1 MKKRFSQTVIS
12 GAVLLAA
19 LACTGMAQAAEK
31 TVDGSNSEGFTAA
44 DGVIGNSLL
53 IKDGANV
60 SGSLYGAYNNGDTTA
75 QDITVDMSGGTIT
88 KTLYGG
94 SGGSADGIKV
104 TVSGGL
110 ITNDLTGFDSYGGSA
125 KNISLDVSGSAEVG
139 GRVIGANNV
148 GEADDVTVKT
158 TGGTLNRVYGVYSS
172 GFTTSVQNTVLEIG
186 GDVVIGGT
194 NKPYAEVIAVR
205 ATPNG
210 TVANNVLKITGGKI
224 TGTIGSS
231 VNQSTKVAAVDVGVP
246 TQSGG
251 FLKIQGN
258 RLEISGGSISNA
270 YVFGVNSS
278 FSTTNPIEVSDTTVE
293 ISGGEVNAGV
303 VAAVSAYA
311 DKNTVNNSTVSISDG
326 TISAKGIYGTYVDR
340 PGVTSEVGAS
350 TINISGGT
358 FTLTTGQSS
367 ITVAGFGTDY
377 GSPTAQGTTEINL
390 DGSAHSDGLDLG
402 ALAFSG
408 TNSTSAAMN
417 VAGNITASTS
427 ITDFNTISLDKGA
440 TLAAGKLSQ
449 TKDKDTPTQIYLQ
462 DTSNKITIGT
472 LNADLSVNG
481 SGEMNDAGENAQASI
496 NAVKDAITVT
506 DEASSTGSIKKIEL
520 AEGELAG
527 KVVAKDTGNGLQIT
541 EQAANSKQQAYQSL
555 RALQTL
561 QWRHELND
569 LTKRM
574 GELRTSPA
582 GVGSWARLYGSEQE
596 YGPQSMTMR
605 NTSIQVGTDSDLGGG
620 WKVGGAFSY
629 TDGSA
634 DYSLGDAD
642 TKAWSLGIYGTWLGE
657 DGQFVD
663 LMAKYH
669 RLSTDFRLN
678 NYDGSYDNN
687 AFSVSAEYGWH
698 LKLSELG
705 FVEPQVELTY
715 GRIMGDDFNAGTSVR
730 VEQKDLEALIGRAGL
745 RAGFYLPQNKGT
757 VYARVS
763 GAYDF
768 LGDEEYTARAGN
780 RTETFKTDLGGA
792 WVEYAV
798 GANFNLTDRCYTYVD
813 LERTSGGETQENWR
827 WNLGLRYVW

>member
-12 GAVLLAA
+12 GAVLLAV

-31 TVDGSNSEGFTAA
+31 TVDSSSSKGFTAD
-44 DGVIGNSLL
+44 DGVIGNTLF

-60 SGSLYGAYNNGDTTA
+60 SGSLYGADNNGDTTA

-104 TVSGGL
+104 NVSGGK
-110 ITNDLTGFDSYGGSA
+110 INGDLTGFYSSSGSA
-125 KNISLDVSGSAEVG
+125 KNISVDISGNATVG
-139 GRVIGANNV
+139 GRVMGANSVN
-148 GEADDVTVKT
+148 EADGVTVKT
-158 TGGTLNRVYGVYSS
+158 TGGTLNRIYGVYSS
-172 GFTTSVQNTVLEIG
+172 RYTTSVQNTVLEIG
-186 GDVVIGGT
+186 GDVAIAST
-194 NKPYAEVIAVR
+194 DTTYAEVIAVR

-210 TVANNVLKITGGKI
+210 TVANNVLKITGGTI
-224 TGTIGSS
+224 TGTIDSS
-231 VNQSTKVAAVDVGVP
+231 VNRSTKVAAVDVGVS

-251 FLKIQGN
+251 SLKIQGN
-258 RLEISGGSISNA
+258 RLEVSGGSISNA

-278 FSTTNPIEVSDTTVE
+278 FSTTNPIEVSDTTVD

-303 VAAVSAYA
+303 VAAVSAYTY
-311 DKNTVNNSTVSISDG
+311 KNTVNNSTVSISDG
-326 TISAKGIYGTYVDR
+326 TISAKGIYGTYVDS

-358 FTLTTGQSS
+358 FTPTTDQSS
-367 ITVAGFGTDY
+367 IKVAGFGTDY

-417 VAGNITASTS
+417 VAGNITASAS
-427 ITDFNTISLDKGA
+427 ITDFNTISLAKGA
-440 TLAAGKLSQ
+440 TLATSTLSQ

-462 DTSNKITIGT
+462 DTSNKVTIGT
-472 LNADLSVNG
+472 LNADLAVNG

-496 NAVKDAITVT
+496 NAAKDAIIVT
-506 DEASSTGSIKKIEL
+506 DEQSSGTIKKIEL

-605 NTSIQVGTDSDLGGG
+605 NTSIQVGTDGDLGGG

-642 TKAWSLGIYGTWLGE
+642 TNAWSLGIYGTWLGE

-798 GANFNLTDRCYTYVD
+798 GANFNLTDRSYAYVD

>member
-1 MKKRFSQTVIS
+1 MVIS
-12 GAVLLAA
+12 GNA
-19 LACTGMAQAAEK
+19 
-31 TVDGSNSEGFTAA
+31 TVGS
-44 DGVIGNSLL
+44 
-53 IKDGANV
+53 
-60 SGSLYGAYNNGDTTA
+60 
-75 QDITVDMSGGTIT
+75 
-88 KTLYGG
+88 
-94 SGGSADGIKV
+94 
-104 TVSGGL
+104 
-110 ITNDLTGFDSYGGSA
+110 
-125 KNISLDVSGSAEVG
+125 
-139 GRVIGANNV
+139 RVIGANNV
-148 GEADDVTVKT
+148 EEADGVTVKAS
-158 TGGTLNRVYGVYSS
+158 GGSLNRVYGVYSS
-172 GFTTSVQNTVLEIG
+172 GVTTSVQNTVLEIG
-186 GDVVIGGT
+186 GDVAIAST
-194 NKPYAEVIAVR
+194 DKTHAEVIAVR

-210 TVANNVLKITGGKI
+210 TVANNVLKITGGTI
-224 TGTIGSS
+224 TGTIAPSGTP
-231 VNQSTKVAAVDVGVP
+231 NTKVAAVDIGVRANG
-246 TQSGG
+246 SGP
-251 FLKIQGN
+251 LQIQGN
-258 RLEISGGSISNA
+258 RLEISGGTISNA
-270 YVFGVNSS
+270 NVYGVDTWYSS
-278 FSTTNPIEVSDTTVE
+278 SQSVEVSDTTVE

-303 VAAVSAYA
+303 VAAVSAYP
-311 DKNTVNNSTVSISDG
+311 DKSKVNNSTLSISDG

-358 FTLTTGQSS
+358 FTPTTGQSS
-367 ITVAGFGTDY
+367 IKVAGFGTDY

-417 VAGNITASTS
+417 VAGNITASTN
-427 ITDFNTISLDKGA
+427 ITDFNTISLAKGA
-440 TLAAGKLSQ
+440 TLATGKLSQ

-472 LNADLSVNG
+472 LNADLAING

-496 NAVKDAITVT
+496 KAAQDAITVT
-506 DEASSTGSIKKIEL
+506 DEAASSGSIKKIEL

-527 KVVAKDTGNGLQIT
+527 KVVAEDTGNGLQIT
-541 EQAANSKQQAYQSL
+541 EQAANSKQLAYQSL

-605 NTSIQVGTDSDLGGG
+605 NTSIQVGTDGDLGGG

-730 VEQKDLEALIGRAGL
+730 VEQKDLETLIGRAGL

>member
-12 GAVLLAA
+12 GAVLLAV

-31 TVDGSNSEGFTAA
+31 TVDGNNSEGFTAA
-44 DGVIGNSLL
+44 DGVIGNTLL

-60 SGSLYGAYNNGDTTA
+60 SDNLYGAYNNGDTTA
-75 QDITVDMSGGTIT
+75 QNITVDMSGGTIS
-88 KTLYGG
+88 KNLYGG
-94 SGGSADGIKV
+94 WSGYADGIKV
-104 TVSGGL
+104 TVSGGQ

-148 GEADDVTVKT
+148 GEADGVTVKAS
-158 TGGTLNRVYGVYSS
+158 GGSLYRVYGVYGSGLTSS
-172 GFTTSVQNTVLEIG
+172 VKNTLLEIG
-186 GDVVIGGT
+186 GDVAIGGT

-210 TVANNVLKITGGKI
+210 IVANNVLKITGGTI
-224 TGTIGSS
+224 TGTIASS
-231 VNQSTKVAAVDVGVP
+231 GTPNTKVAAVDIGVRAIGTGP
-246 TQSGG
+246 LQ
-251 FLKIQGN
+251 IQGN
-258 RLEISGGSISNA
+258 RLEISGGTISNA
-270 YVFGVNSS
+270 NVYGVDTWYSS
-278 FSTTNPIEVSDTTVE
+278 SQSVEVSDTTVE

-303 VAAVSAYA
+303 VAAVSAYT
-311 DKNTVNNSTVSISDG
+311 DKSKVNNSTLSISDG

-358 FTLTTGQSS
+358 FTPTTGQSS
-367 ITVAGFGTDY
+367 IKVAGFGTDY

-427 ITDFNTISLDKGA
+427 ITDFNTISLAKGA
-440 TLAAGKLSQ
+440 TLATGRLSQ
-449 TKDKDTPTQIYLQ
+449 TKDTDTQIYLQ

-472 LNADLSVNG
+472 LNADLVING

-496 NAVKDAITVT
+496 NAAKDAIIVT
-506 DEASSTGSIKKIEL
+506 DEQSSGTIKKIEL
-520 AEGELAG
+520 TEGELAG
-527 KVVAKDTGNGLQIT
+527 KVVAVVTDNGFQIT

-605 NTSIQVGTDSDLGGG
+605 NTSIQVGTDGDLGGG

-634 DYSLGDAD
+634 NYNLGDAD

-730 VEQKDLEALIGRAGL
+730 VEQKDLDTLIGRAGL

-798 GANFNLTDRCYTYVD
+798 GANFNLTDRSYAYVD

>member
-12 GAVLLAA
+12 GAVLLAV
-19 LACTGMAQAAEK
+19 LTCTGIAQAAEK
-31 TVDGSNSEGFTAA
+31 TVDASNSEGFTAA
-44 DGVIGNSLL
+44 DGVSGNTLL
-53 IKDGANV
+53 IKDGADV
-60 SGSLYGAYNNGDTTA
+60 SGSLYGALNDAGTPPLTEN
-75 QDITVDMSGGTIT
+75 ITVDMSGGTIT
-88 KTLYGG
+88 KKLYGG

-110 ITNDLTGFDSYGGSA
+110 INSELIGFESFGGSA
-125 KNISLDVSGSAEVG
+125 KNISLNISGSAEVS
-139 GRVIGANNV
+139 GRAIGANTV
-148 GEADDVTVKT
+148 GEADGVTVKAM
-158 TGGTLNRVYGVYSS
+158 GGTLNSVYGVYSS
-172 GFTTSVQNTVLEIG
+172 NFTTSVQNTLLEIG
-186 GDVVIGGT
+186 GDVSISGT
-194 NKPYAEVIAVR
+194 SGEAAV
-205 ATPNG
+205 AVKTTTSG
-210 TVANNVLKITGGKI
+210 TFANNVLKITGGSI
-224 TGTIGSS
+224 TGINS
-231 VNQSTKVAAVDVGVP
+231 NDATKASVAAVNIGP
-246 TQSGG
+246 TAFDKTSP
-251 FLKIQGN
+251 LIIQGN
-258 RLEISGGSISNA
+258 SLEISGGTIKNSNVYA
-270 YVFGVNSS
+270 VNAWSAS
-278 FSTTNPIEVSDTTVE
+278 LTSADITDTTLQ
-293 ISGGEVNAGV
+293 ISGGDIEAGV
-303 VAAVSAYA
+303 IAAVFFYP
-311 DKNTVNNSTVSISDG
+311 DKTSVNNSTVSISEG
-326 TISAKGIYGTYVDR
+326 SISASGIYGAYLDR
-340 PGVTSEVGAS
+340 TTTSTTVGS
-350 TINISGGT
+350 NTINISGGE
-358 FTLTTGQSS
+358 FKPSAGQTS
-367 ITVAGFGTDY
+367 IKVAGFKDENVT
-377 GSPTAQGTTEINL
+377 PENNLQGTSEINL

-402 ALAFSG
+402 VLAFSG
-408 TNSTSAAMN
+408 TNSKSAAMN

-427 ITDFNTISLDKGA
+427 ITDFNTISLAKGA
-440 TLAAGKLSQ
+440 TLKTEELTQ
-449 TKDKDTPTQIYLQ
+449 TKDLDTPTQINLQ

-472 LNADLSVNG
+472 LNADLAVNG

-496 NAVKDAITVT
+496 KAAQDAITVT
-506 DEASSTGSIKKIEL
+506 GDKKGAIKKIEL

-527 KVVAKDTGNGLQIT
+527 KIVAEDTGNGLQIT
-541 EQAANSKQQAYQSL
+541 EQAANSKQMAYQSL

-574 GELRTSPA
+574 GELRTSPT

-605 NTSIQVGTDSDLGGG
+605 NTSIQVGTDGDLGSG

-634 DYSLGDAD
+634 DYNLGDAD
-642 TKAWSLGIYGTWLGE
+642 TKAWSLGIYGTWLEE

-730 VEQKDLEALIGRAGL
+730 VEQKDLDTLIGRAGL
-745 RAGFYLPQNKGT
+745 RSGFYLPQNKGT

-768 LGDEEYTARAGN
+768 LGDEEYTARAGS

-798 GANFNLTDRCYTYVD
+798 GANFNLTDRSYAYVD

-827 WNLGLRYVW
+827 WNLGLRYIW